1 MIVVLCGGFGAA
13 RFVEGLAQLDEEL
26 ACVVNVADDFDYLGL
41 RVCPDLDS
49 VLYALA
55 GCFDEVRGWGP
66 VGDSMVANE
75 ALDRYGDGWFH
86 LGDRDLTTSLKRTA
100 LLRDG
105 RSLSEVAGYLAEMWG
120 VGASILPMSNER
132 VGTVVRTPHGWRSF
146 QDFLVRERASLDV
159 LEVAYEGIAD
169 TLPVPAVLAA
179 IERAELLVDRAE
191 QSDQQHR
198 ADPGRAGGAASD
210 RRTATTERRRVAGRD
225 GGRARDGGRV
235 DAWRSCGAC

>member
-26 ACVVNVADDFDYLGL
+26 TCVVNVADDFDYLGL

-55 GCFDEVRGWGP
+55 GCFDEVRGLGP
-66 VGDSMVANE
+66 TGDSMVANE
-75 ALDRYGDGWFH
+75 ALHRYGDGWFH

-100 LLRDG
+100 LLREG
-105 RSLSEVAGYLAEMWG
+105 RSLSEVAEFLAEMWG
-120 VGASILPMSNER
+120 VGASILPISNKR
-132 VGTVVRTPHGWRSF
+132 VSTVVRTPHGWRSF

-169 TLPVPAVLAA
+169 A
-179 IERAELLVDRAE
+179 
-191 QSDQQHR
+191 
-198 ADPGRAGGAASD
+198 
-210 RRTATTERRRVAGRD
+210 RRCRRR
-225 GGRARDGGRV
+225 
-235 DAWRSCGAC
+235 